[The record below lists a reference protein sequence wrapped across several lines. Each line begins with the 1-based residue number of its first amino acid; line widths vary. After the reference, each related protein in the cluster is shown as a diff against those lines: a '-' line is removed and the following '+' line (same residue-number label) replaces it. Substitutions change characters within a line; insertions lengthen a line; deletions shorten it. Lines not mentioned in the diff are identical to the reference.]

1 MIPLTD
7 FPIFGKMNLLKLQ
20 NKGIYQRKYFNP
32 FAVPSCCNRVGEG
45 LRKQVHCRL
54 HKGKIL
60 KGGKVIMYYF
70 KKISLSNRKMKLVK
84 QISKLNNKITLLKND
99 SEVFNRK
106 EISLLNSVIDGK
118 QLEIMTINEVLEYFQ
133 KEKPKPTQKVNNN
146 SFIATAKNDS
156 GAKIQLPPLSTN
168 KN

>member
-1 MIPLTD
+1 MIPLTG

-60 KGGKVIMYYF
+60 KGGKARMYYF
-70 KKISLSNRKMKLVK
+70 KKIFLSNSLKCLSLIILSRYFDISSTVK
-84 QISKLNNKITLLKND
+84 GSKAIALFFSIGTKHWSRHVIRILLLEFTL
-99 SEVFNRK
+99 
-106 EISLLNSVIDGK
+106 
-118 QLEIMTINEVLEYFQ
+118 Q
-133 KEKPKPTQKVNNN
+133 K
-146 SFIATAKNDS
+146 
-156 GAKIQLPPLSTN
+156 
-168 KN
+168 